1 MKKSI
6 GFALLLLL
14 TSTSFCQQIEYS
26 HTLEK
31 QDYLGK
37 SKKQKTGAWIL
48 LSGGFVL
55 SATGVLIAATEVTTE
70 AVGFL
75 VAGLSGTDAEE
86 PKNSNASGILFYTG
100 LASMVGSIPLFIA
113 SSRNKSTAAMISTSI
128 KFEEGSLVRK
138 SAITKIQFPAIA
150 VNINF

>member
-1 MKKSI
+1 MKKSL

-14 TSTSFCQQIEYS
+14 TSTTFCQQVEYS

-55 SATGVLIAATEVTTE
+55 SATGALIAATEVTIET
-70 AVGFL
+70 GSYIIYSL
-75 VAGLSGTDAEE
+75 AGSSTEE
-86 PKNSNASGILFYTG
+86 PKASNTSGILFFTG

-138 SAITKIQFPAIA
+138 SAITKIQFPAIT